1 MHLHGHLCM
10 PPLVVICH
18 IFPCFRP
25 PNVPSSRTVQ
35 FLAPFINPARIP
47 PFFPL
52 LPDVGHRWTALAT
65 NYPSVLTQPRRR
77 YHPCRTPH
85 DREST
90 NPPYRTHHVQ

>member
-1 MHLHGHLCM
+1 M

-52 LPDVGHRWTALAT
+52 LPDVGHRWGVFGG
-65 NYPSVLTQPRRR
+65 YEGWV
-77 YHPCRTPH
+77 CDGDGRTVRWGDEH
-85 DREST
+85 QDLSFI
-90 NPPYRTHHVQ
+90 